1 MTNTSSPLEALP
13 TNIKR
18 RLFGLKQLQ
27 AKHAELEL
35 EFHTEILNL
44 EKKYLNLYSP
54 LYTKRT
60 QIINGKAEPSE
71 EEVEAGKKADEDL
84 AQELAKKQEEDP
96 EVQPSGVPEF
106 WLTVLKNHIQLAD
119 LITTRDEAPLKH
131 LVDVRLV
138 YSDDKLG
145 FQIEFEF
152 EENEWFT
159 NQVLTKTYYYQ
170 PSAEVGDLISERSE
184 GTEVSWKE
192 GKDLSVTVET
202 KKQRHKATNK
212 TRVVKRTVPT
222 ETFFNFFA
230 PIAEEEN
237 SSADEDEVDFSDR
250 LEADFEIGEALKQKI
265 IPHAIDWYTG
275 KALQYEGFDLDDY
288 EDFEDITDED
298 EEAEEVDD
306 SEEEYGTSAPTNQP
320 APECK
325 QQ

>member
-1 MTNTSSPLEALP
+1 MTTSILETLP
-13 TNIKR
+13 TSVKR

-44 EKKYLNLYSP
+44 EKKYLSLYSP
-54 LYTKRT
+54 LYSKRT
-60 QIINGKAEPSE
+60 QIINGKAEPTE
-71 EEVEAGKKADEDL
+71 EEIEAGKKADEEL
-84 AQELAKKQEEDP
+84 AQELGKQQNEDP
-96 EVQPSGVPEF
+96 EVQPSGVPNF
-106 WLTVLKNHIQLAD
+106 WLTALKNHIQLAD
-119 LITTRDEAPLKH
+119 LITSRDESALKH
-131 LVDVRLV
+131 LVDIRLA
-138 YSDDKLG
+138 YSDEKLG
-145 FQIEFEF
+145 FKVEFEF
-152 EENEWFT
+152 TENEWFS
-159 NQVLTKTYYYQ
+159 NQVLSKTYYYQ
-170 PSAEVGDLISERSE
+170 PSAEVGDLIGERSE
-184 GTEVSWKE
+184 GTEIAWKE

-212 TRVVKRTVPT
+212 TRVVKRTVPA
-222 ETFFNFFA
+222 ETFFNFFNTVN
-230 PIAEEEN
+230 AEEEKA
-237 SSADEDEVDFSDR
+237 ADEEDELDFSDR

-298 EEAEEVDD
+298 EEALEDEE